1 MKKRKMMMKILTVV
15 VILMMIVR
23 AEVQEETLLKEER
36 EIGNLRR
43 VYALVEQLHSSLFA
57 GQVHS
62 IIQVGHHHMV

>member
-1 MKKRKMMMKILTVV
+1 MKRMMMMKILTAV
-15 VILMMIVR
+15 VISMMIVR
-23 AEVQEETLLKEER
+23 AVVEMLLKEER